1 MEFFRRAAP
10 KPVEPIV
17 VGNVRYQVM
26 FGTRK
31 RFNQSGGIVG
41 AFNVTTGEELW
52 AIAVYKTAYD
62 EKEEIDAQDIFITT
76 MAITPDGTHLTIT
89 DTGKRTFLV
98 NLIDQ
103 AVIQQ

>member
-1 MEFFRRAAP
+1 MEFSRRAAP

-41 AFNVTTGEELW
+41 AFDVTTGEELW

-62 EKEEIDAQDIFITT
+62 EQEEIDAQDIFIAT
-76 MAITPDGTHLTIT
+76 MAIMDDGAHLTIT
-89 DTGKRTFLV
+89 DTRKRTFSV
-98 NLIDQ
+98 NLMDQ
-103 AVIQQ
+103 SVIQQ